1 MMRKDKIENPGFD
14 KLQAIAIAMGFPP
27 ETWFE

>member
-1 MMRKDKIENPGFD
+1 MRKGKIKNPGFD
-14 KLQAIAIAMGFPP
+14 KLRAIAKAMRFPP